1 MNFTSAVSKIDKN
14 YFHAKIPI
22 DVIKRGVW
30 LNLSIDLLS
39 FFELFKGQTFRSID
53 NFIIGA
59 VCKLKKIFT
68 MRNPIAEYSNDDEI
82 SPINPNQNA

>member
-22 DVIKRGVW
+22 NIIKRGIW

-53 NFIIGA
+53 NFTIGA
-59 VCKLKKIFT
+59 VCKLKRIFT
-68 MRNPIAEYSNDDEI
+68 MRNPIMEYSNDDEV
-82 SPINPNQNA
+82 SPPNVVQNA